1 MKENKVTKMVEEL
14 VRIEYIAEDGK
25 IFYEAKECEKYEA
38 SALFVIS
45 CQLKRLNKKDISVY
59 DILSEGSDEDKVE
72 IFDVQTEK
80 DLENLR
86 RYLYLTAKQ
95 NGATEEYIK
104 ECFSSEEDNRK
115 DLIFD
120 NVTAGHE
127 VMIYWNYDCDGF
139 WTYRDG
145 SIEGYLEYLRDRITE
160 CITPKEE
167 RSFNE
172 LAEQLK
178 ERNQEEITR
187 DEHSVGI
194 R

>member
-45 CQLKRLNKKDISVY
+45 SQLKRLNKKDISVY

-104 ECFSSEEDNRK
+104 ECFSSEKDYRK

-187 DEHSVGI
+187 DEHCVGI